1 MRWFE
6 SNRGSHA
13 GAKSALLRFSS
24 TRKTSARSLAPPI
37 AQKVTLA
44 LAIHYF
50 KRGHYVSASLLT
62 FCGMRLRCGRLNR
75 MSFYQRYVHR
85 GKVRLTQFF
94 F

>member
-1 MRWFE
+1 MPEQSELCSVFLQKNIRP
-6 SNRGSHA
+6 
-13 GAKSALLRFSS
+13 LPC
-24 TRKTSARSLAPPI
+24 PPL
-37 AQKVTLA
+37 AQKVTIA
-44 LAIHYF
+44 AAIHYF

-62 FCGMRLRCGRLNR
+62 FCGMRLRCGKLNR